1 MIKITIAQTTVKEV
15 KGISKTSG
23 KPYHMRF
30 QSAYAH
36 TVDKDGNPPPYPEKF
51 EVILD
56 ADAQPFAP
64 GDYTLQP
71 SALYIDRDGRLACAP
86 KLTPLARKSN
96 G

>member
-1 MIKITIAQTTVKEV
+1 MIKITVAQTTVKEV
-15 KGISKTSG
+15 KGVSKSSG

-36 TVDKDGNPPPYPEKF
+36 TVDRDGNAPPYPEKF

-56 ADAQPFAP
+56 TDAAPFLP
-64 GDYTLQP
+64 GDYTLHP

-86 KLTPLARKSN
+86 RLTPIPRKPS
-96 G
+96 

>member
-1 MIKITIAQTTVKEV
+1 MIKITIAQTTVKEI
-15 KGISKTSG
+15 KGVSAKTT

-56 ADAQPFAP
+56 TDAQPFLP
-64 GDYTLQP
+64 GDYTLHP
-71 SALYIDRDGRLACAP
+71 SALYVDQNGRLSCAP
-86 KLTPLARKSN
+86 RLTPLRAKAAA
-96 G
+96 